1 MKVGDTLTGTVIGIK
16 PYGIFVELPNNLVGL
31 VHISEL
37 KSGYVDNIYQQVA
50 IGQEVIVQI
59 IDIDEYSKKVSF
71 SMRSLASKGQPLA
84 NFHRFSRHR
93 YRTGFA
99 PLRDQLPKW
108 IAEGIKRLSEQQKGQ
123 ES

>member
-16 PYGIFVELPNNLVGL
+16 SYGIFVQLPDDIVGL

-37 KSGYVDNIYQQVA
+37 KPGFVDNIYQLVNV
-50 IGQEVIVQI
+50 GQDVTVQI

-71 SMRSLASKGQPLA
+71 SMRSLASKGQPLV

-108 IAEGIKRLSEQQKGQ
+108 IAESIDRLAEQERGK
-123 ES
+123 